1 MSPPSDRGPVW
12 RSPRDRDVRVEKHA
26 DPVVEFV
33 SEECTGRYEGEDLQR
48 VRARR
53 PTPERIAR
61 LELKHDR
68 LAEVVTD
75 VRVDVKTLLVLA
87 EESKAERERRVA
99 MEEQAQT
106 LALAKRKTWPAIIK
120 AIGAALAL
128 IIAALV
134 GKGAL

>member
-1 MSPPSDRGPVW
+1 MSGGDPKGPVW
-12 RSPRDRDVRVEKHA
+12 RRPQDRDVYTPKHSA
-26 DPVVEFV
+26 APEFV
-33 SEECTGRYEGEDLQR
+33 AEDPTGKYEGEELQR
-48 VRARR
+48 IRSRR
-53 PTPERIAR
+53 PTPERISR

-87 EESKAERERRVA
+87 EESKAERERRIK
-99 MEEQAQT
+99 MENEAQT
-106 LALAKRKTWPAIIK
+106 LALAKRKTWPPIIK